1 MEAINGELEN
11 ECSHSVTI
19 FIITLNK
26 CYYIN
31 VALKKIGWMNPAV
44 QELLMWAVHHEEEPS
59 VRIAACEALST
70 LDAKGPELQHFLQ
83 ERYALEPNAEVQRC
97 VLIGHCHYCE

>member
-1 MEAINGELEN
+1 M
-11 ECSHSVTI
+11 S
-19 FIITLNK
+19 TLK
-26 CYYIN
+26 KYHYIN
-31 VALKKIGWMNPAV
+31 EALKKIGWMSPAV

-83 ERYALEPNAEVQRC
+83 ERYALERNAEVQRY
-97 VLIGHCHYCE
+97 VLIDHCHCWE